1 MIGRGIA
8 STASR
13 EVRYA
18 MNSSRLRQP
27 PAWMLCAFSSAT
39 SATMVFQAMSRPF
52 KPIFRAA
59 SPGTL
64 HDGIQKVLGPP
75 DAMRLFMFHDIN

>member
-1 MIGRGIA
+1 
-8 STASR
+8 
-13 EVRYA
+13 
-18 MNSSRLRQP
+18 MNSSRLRPP

-39 SATMVFQAMSRPF
+39 GHHGLPGNVAPVQADFPGGVS
-52 KPIFRAA
+52 
-59 SPGTL
+59 GTL